1 MKLSSADI
9 VQFQDLC
16 QMHLGKDL
24 GESIAHEQAICLIRL
39 VKALEEP
46 VDSDQDTAFMEEFS
60 PSPIPRR
67 APATNDNHQ
76 QPQGGDT
83 PKENTW
89 RT

>member
-9 VQFQDLC
+9 ARFQDLYRT
-16 QMHLGKDL
+16 HLGKDL
-24 GESIAHEQAICLIRL
+24 VDSVVYEQAICLIRF

-46 VDSDQDTAFMEEFS
+46 VDSDQDTAFMEEFT

-67 APATNDNHQ
+67 TRETIRSPQ

-83 PKENTW
+83 PKENAW
-89 RT
+89 RI

>member
-1 MKLSSADI
+1 MKLSRADI
-9 VQFQDLC
+9 VRFQDLY
-16 QMHLGKDL
+16 QTHLGKDI
-24 GESIAHEQAICLIRL
+24 SDSAAHEQATRLIRFI
-39 VKALEEP
+39 KALEEP
-46 VDSDQDTAFMEEFS
+46 VNSDQDTAFMEEFT